1 MFKYLKMNSSEVWK
15 ILLFKDRFDYAGIK
29 DPSDGKVVCDFDLT
43 KHLPPK
49 VATIFMAKVGKFLK
63 SNYEYLNEKKNKIIH
78 DPAGNVN
85 MQVTNVPKE
94 HRYGQHHDPYV
105 DSDAAIYSMAHLDL
119 VKDLAELEDVQFS
132 RNLLQTG
139 FANELFEALEEIKIK
154 KMRADQDFMACEREG
169 KAVSIEE

>member
-1 MFKYLKMNSSEVWK
+1 MFKYLKMNSSDVWK
-15 ILLFKDRFDYAGIK
+15 ILLFKDRFDYAGIR
-29 DPSDGKVVCDFDLT
+29 DPSDGRVVCDFDLT
-43 KHLPPK
+43 NHLPPR

-63 SNYEYLNEKKNKIIH
+63 LNEEYLYEKKNKIIH
-78 DPAGNVN
+78 DPVGSVN
-85 MQVTNVPKE
+85 MQVTNVSVE

-139 FANELFEALEEIKIK
+139 FANEIFEALEEIKVK
-154 KMRADQDFMACEREG
+154 KNKADSDFKACEREG
-169 KAVSIEE
+169 KGVNIEE